1 MNDKN
6 EARELAQHL
15 ESLRVFESPLTV
27 RAARTIRSQVAEI
40 EGMRAQ
46 RIAYASEFPLDN
58 EGMSDVGSIHRNI
71 RSLKAEIERLNSII
85 ESQWE
90 DRQEPLKRGELYM
103 RECQR
108 FESEIE
114 RLKAEL
120 QRVYAVVKSH
130 AEITF
135 KAEDE
140 RDKLKA
146 KTEKLIDLLT
156 EVSRNY
162 TRDDDLPDELLPR
175 IDATLEENT

>member
-6 EARELAQHL
+6 EARELANEL
-15 ESLRVFESPLTV
+15 DGIPETPFGIGKV
-27 RAARTIRSQVAEI
+27 AASKLRSQAT
-40 EGMRAQ
+40 
-46 RIAYASEFPLDN
+46 
-58 EGMSDVGSIHRNI
+58 
-71 RSLKAEIERLNSII
+71 
-85 ESQWE
+85 
-90 DRQEPLKRGELYM
+90 
-103 RECQR
+103 
-108 FESEIE
+108 EIE

-135 KAEDE
+135 KAKDE

-146 KTEKLIDLLT
+146 KNEKLIDLLT

-175 IDATLEENT
+175 IDVTLEENT